1 MNLGIKEINE
11 MQHKLI
17 DEKVEEEIQM
27 YKNLMAARPYILR
40 DGVTV
45 KLTPE
50 LKEVRIGFLD

>member
-1 MNLGIKEINE
+1 VNLGIKEINE
-11 MQHKLI
+11 KQHALI
-17 DEKVEEEIQM
+17 AEKVDEEIQM

-50 LKEVRIGFLD
+50 LKEVRLID